1 MLNPKNSDCILLYKG
16 TLSTFKIRV
25 VILRKK
31 SGPKKNIFPHGAN
44 RFKNQNSPSSS
55 TIQNH
60 QGEFMVL

>member
-25 VILRKK
+25 VIPRKK
-31 SGPKKNIFPHGAN
+31 SGPKKKYFTTSAN
-44 RFKNQNSPSSS
+44 RFKNQTSPSSS

-60 QGEFMVL
+60 QGAFMVL